1 MEVTNIISKM
11 ARIVDRLVELE
22 DLQATRGHNSVRLE
36 EQLDLHNELIK
47 LSLKSIE
54 GIRDARMV

>member
-1 MEVTNIISKM
+1 M